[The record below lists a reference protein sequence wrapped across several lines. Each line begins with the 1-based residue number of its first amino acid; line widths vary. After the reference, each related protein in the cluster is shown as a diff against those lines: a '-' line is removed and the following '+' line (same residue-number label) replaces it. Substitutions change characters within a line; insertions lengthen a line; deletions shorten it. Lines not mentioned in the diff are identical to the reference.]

1 MKRVVVTGLGIIS
14 SIGNNISE
22 VKNSLKSL
30 TSGIESNEKNKEM
43 GLRSHVSANIKDIDL
58 KEEID

>member
-22 VKNSLKSL
+22 VKKSLKSL
-30 TSGIESNEKNKEM
+30 TSGIDINEPNKKI
-43 GLRSHVSANIKDIDL
+43 GLRSHVSANIKGIDL